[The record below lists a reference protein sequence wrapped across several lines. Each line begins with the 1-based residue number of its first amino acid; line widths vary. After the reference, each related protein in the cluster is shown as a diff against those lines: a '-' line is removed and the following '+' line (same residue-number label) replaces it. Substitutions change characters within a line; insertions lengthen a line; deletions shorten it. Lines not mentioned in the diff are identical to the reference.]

1 MRVEVVTNIAS
12 GSVGRDAPAQA
23 EAILAEHG
31 IAGRVHAPSEGELTA
46 CLRDALDTRPDAL
59 LIVAGDG
66 TARAAAE
73 MAGPEGPMIAPL
85 PGGTMNMLPHALY
98 GAIPWPEA
106 MANCLKGGQE
116 RMISGGEINGRLFF
130 VAAILGSPALWAEA
144 REAARAGRADL
155 ALLRARRAMRRAFS
169 SRLRYV
175 LDGRPKGKTE
185 ALSLLCPLV
194 SADLDADEQALE
206 AAALDPAGALDIFRL
221 GVNTVTGNWRNDP
234 SVIVGRCRIGKVW
247 AGGRIPAILDG
258 EPVRLD
264 DTVRIRF
271 RPKAFRAL
279 VPVARF
285 PPNDA
290 AQAGPGFRHPFWRRA
305 QGRRRGGGRAH
316 PRRAA

>member
-1 MRVEVVTNIAS
+1 MRVEVIANIAS
-12 GSVGRDAPAQA
+12 GSVGKDAPAQA

-31 IAGRVHAPSEGELTA
+31 IEGLVHAPGEGELNA
-46 CLRDALDTRPDAL
+46 CLRAAIDRRPDAL
-59 LIVAGDG
+59 LVVAGDG

-73 MAGPEGPMIAPL
+73 MAGPNGPLIAPL

-106 MANCLKGGQE
+106 MAHCLKDGGGKE
-116 RMISGGEINGRLFF
+116 RMISGGEINGRVFF
-130 VAAILGSPALWAEA
+130 VAAILGSPALWADA

-155 ALLRARRAMRRAFS
+155 ALMRAQRALRRAFS

-185 ALSLLCPLV
+185 ALSLMCPLV
-194 SADLDADEQALE
+194 SAELHEDEQALE
-206 AAALDPAGALDIFRL
+206 AAALDPTSALDIFRL

-264 DTVRIRF
+264 DTVSIRF

-279 VPVARF
+279 VP
-285 PPNDA
+285 
-290 AQAGPGFRHPFWRRA
+290 HT
-305 QGRRRGGGRAH
+305 
-316 PRRAA
+316 